1 MNSFAPSALPAHPHD
16 RAQRV
21 ADKVLQL
28 VRASL
33 EAQVRI
39 APCADRERE
48 MQARLRGV
56 EQESV
61 RLCAAALQRWSELR
75 MQYRNDAE
83 PTWSRLAALRAATE
97 LGFYNQEG
105 LLRGLEQALKEETAP
120 AARRA

>member
-1 MNSFAPSALPAHPHD
+1 MNFHAPGALPAHPHD
-16 RAQRV
+16 CAQRV

-33 EAQVRI
+33 EAQAR
-39 APCADRERE
+39 AASCTAREQE
-48 MQARLRGV
+48 LKARLHGA
-56 EQESV
+56 EQESM

-75 MQYRNDAE
+75 LQYRNDAE

-97 LGFYNQEG
+97 RGFYNQEG

-120 AARRA
+120 AARRL